1 MCKLPRAGSHFDAS
15 RFLHVKA
22 TGGNYARQEKSP
34 NVLTAGVTSRRHEV
48 ETNHEFDISLM
59 PADTAAQSE
68 TAADR
73 EPTDTAS
80 VSCS

>member
-1 MCKLPRAGSHFDAS
+1 MEHLIQSEEQQPHQKWPKDSIVGAKPVTL
-15 RFLHVKA
+15 
-22 TGGNYARQEKSP
+22 
-34 NVLTAGVTSRRHEV
+34 LTAGVTSRRHEV

-68 TAADR
+68 TAVDR